1 MPFRSAEGRK
11 CSSEPLQVPIAST
24 QVEAMEAEDVQEEIA
39 DEDEEAELPDLPEVE
54 DEEAAAEEQAGDQE
68 AKEVVQ
74 EVAAAGD
81 SSGMIGQLPTENEV
95 AKSTSGKDYATT
107 KKLAWDK
114 VKSLLGHEVVLKRK
128 KWVND
133 LEGH

>member
-1 MPFRSAEGRK
+1 
-11 CSSEPLQVPIAST
+11 
-24 QVEAMEAEDVQEEIA
+24 
-39 DEDEEAELPDLPEVE
+39 VE
-54 DEEAAAEEQAGDQE
+54 DEEAAAEEQAGEEE
-68 AKEVVQ
+68 AEEVVE

-95 AKSTSGKDYATT
+95 ANSTSGKDYATI

-114 VKSLLGHEVVLKRK
+114 VKSLLGYEVVVKKK